1 MSSQKTKENNKTDK
15 IVIKK
20 YANRRLYNT
29 KTSSYIVLSDV
40 IDLINEGTEF
50 VIEDA
55 KTGEDITRS
64 ILNQIIFEQETQPNT
79 FLFPLE
85 FQKQLIRLYNDTY
98 GNMVP
103 DFLTQSMKY
112 FTAERGAWQGNL
124 TNMMAQNTENMMRQS
139 EALARKN
146 MEMFRKSWDVFG
158 VMEAAEKKAGQDKT
172 DEKPEEAEELEEPK
186 AEAAEK
192 QKEKRSEELQ
202 ELQKQIDALQS
213 RLKSIK

>member
-1 MSSQKTKENNKTDK
+1 MSSKKESDSKDDGK

-29 KTSSYIVLSDV
+29 KTSAYIVLSDV

-55 KTGEDITRS
+55 KTGDDITRG

-98 GNMVP
+98 GMMVP
-103 DFLTQSMKY
+103 DFLTQSINY
-112 FTAERGAWQGNL
+112 FTAERGSWRKNFAD
-124 TNMMAQNTENMMRQS
+124 MMTQNTESMMKQS
-139 EALARKN
+139 EELARRN

-158 VMEAAEKKAGQDKT
+158 VMQEAQRKSGADQAEDEAEAEPESSKKAGRD
-172 DEKPEEAEELEEPK
+172 DELEE
-186 AEAAEK
+186 
-192 QKEKRSEELQ
+192 LQ
-202 ELQKQIDALQS
+202 NQIDALQS
-213 RLKSIK
+213 RLKSLK

>member
-1 MSSQKTKENNKTDK
+1 MSSQKDK
-15 IVIKK
+15 HDKKNDRVVIKK

-29 KTSSYIVLSDV
+29 KTSAYIVLSDV

-98 GNMVP
+98 GQMVP
-103 DFLTQSMKY
+103 DFLTQSIKF
-112 FTAERGAWQGNL
+112 FTAERGEWQKNL
-124 TNMMAQNTENMMRQS
+124 SSMMAQNTESMMRQS
-139 EALARKN
+139 EALARQN
-146 MEMFRKSWDVFG
+146 MEMFRKSWDIFG
-158 VMEAAEKKAGQDKT
+158 VMQEAEKKSAKKKSE
-172 DEKPEEAEELEEPK
+172 EKKEEPA
-186 AEAAEK
+186 AEAADED
-192 QKEKRSEELQ
+192 RSEGTRSDELR

-213 RLKSIK
+213 RLKSLK

>member
-1 MSSQKTKENNKTDK
+1 MSSKKTKDGNKNDK

-29 KTSSYIVLSDV
+29 KTSAYIVQSDV

-103 DFLTQSMKY
+103 DFLTQSINF
-112 FTAERGAWQGNL
+112 FTAERGDWQKNL
-124 TNMMAQNTENMMRQS
+124 SSMVAQNTESMMRQS
-139 EALARKN
+139 EALARRN
-146 MEMFRKSWDVFG
+146 MELFRKSWDVFG
-158 VMEAAEKKAGQDKT
+158 VIEEADKKAGQKKS
-172 DEKPEEAEELEEPK
+172 EQKKQKPEADSAIEEEG
-186 AEAAEK
+186 
-192 QKEKRSEELQ
+192 KRSEELQ
-202 ELQKQIDALQS
+202 EIQDQIDSLQS
-213 RLKSIK
+213 RLKSLK

>member
-1 MSSQKTKENNKTDK
+1 MSSKKTKDDSKNDK

-29 KTSSYIVLSDV
+29 KTSAYIVLSDV

-55 KTGEDITRS
+55 KTGEDITRG

-103 DFLTQSMKY
+103 DFLTQSIKF
-112 FTAERGAWQGNL
+112 FTAERGAWQDNL
-124 TNMMAQNTENMMRQS
+124 TNIVAQNTESMMRQS
-139 EALARKN
+139 EALARQN
-146 MEMFRKSWDVFG
+146 MEMFRKSWDIFG
-158 VMEAAEKKAGQDKT
+158 VMEEAEKKARQEKAE
-172 DEKPEEAEELEEPK
+172 EKPKATEVEPVEEQE
-186 AEAAEK
+186 
-192 QKEKRSEELQ
+192 EKRSEELQ

-213 RLKSIK
+213 RLKSLK

>member
-1 MSSQKTKENNKTDK
+1 MSSKKTKDDSKNDK

-29 KTSSYIVLSDV
+29 KTSAYIVLSDV

-103 DFLTQSMKY
+103 DFLTQSIKF
-112 FTAERGAWQGNL
+112 FTAERGAWQDNL
-124 TNMMAQNTENMMRQS
+124 KNIVAQNTESMMRQS
-139 EALARKN
+139 EALARQN
-146 MEMFRKSWDVFG
+146 MEMFRKSWDIFG
-158 VMEAAEKKAGQDKT
+158 VMEEAEKKALQEKTEDKP
-172 DEKPEEAEELEEPK
+172 KEAEVEPVEK
-186 AEAAEK
+186 EK
-192 QKEKRSEELQ
+192 QEEKRSEELQ
-202 ELQKQIDALQS
+202 ELQEQIDALQS
-213 RLKSIK
+213 RLKSLK

>member
-1 MSSQKTKENNKTDK
+1 MSSKKNKNGGKDGK

-29 KTSSYIVLSDV
+29 KTSAYIVLSDV

-103 DFLTQSMKY
+103 DFLTQSIKF
-112 FTAERGAWQGNL
+112 FTAERGAWQQNL
-124 TNMMAQNTENMMRQS
+124 SNMMAQNTESMMRQS
-139 EALARKN
+139 EALARQN
-146 MEMFRKSWDVFG
+146 MEMFRKSWDIFG
-158 VMEAAEKKAGQDKT
+158 VMEEAEKQAKKAKT
-172 DEKPEEAEELEEPK
+172 DEKPEQPEAEPEE
-186 AEAAEK
+186 EQQE
-192 QKEKRSEELQ
+192 EKRSEELEQ
-202 ELQKQIDALQS
+202 LQKQIDALQS
-213 RLKSIK
+213 RLKSLK

>member
-1 MSSQKTKENNKTDK
+1 MSSKKTKDDSKNDK
-15 IVIKK
+15 VVIKK

-29 KTSSYIVLSDV
+29 ETSAYIVLSDV
-40 IDLINEGTEF
+40 VDLINEGTEF

-103 DFLTQSMKY
+103 DFLTQSIKF
-112 FTAERGAWQGNL
+112 FTAERGAWQDNL
-124 TNMMAQNTENMMRQS
+124 TNIVAQNTESMMRQS
-139 EALARKN
+139 EALARQN
-146 MEMFRKSWDVFG
+146 MEMFRKSWDIFG
-158 VMEAAEKKAGQDKT
+158 VTEEAEKKTRQEKAED
-172 DEKPEEAEELEEPK
+172 KPEELEAEPAEE
-186 AEAAEK
+186 
-192 QKEKRSEELQ
+192 QKGKRSEELQ

-213 RLKSIK
+213 RLKSLK

>member
-1 MSSQKTKENNKTDK
+1 MSSKKTKDDSKNDK

-29 KTSSYIVLSDV
+29 KTSAYIVLSDV

-103 DFLTQSMKY
+103 DFLTQSIKF
-112 FTAERGAWQGNL
+112 FTAERGAWQDNL
-124 TNMMAQNTENMMRQS
+124 KNIVAQNTESMMRQS
-139 EALARKN
+139 EALARQN
-146 MEMFRKSWDVFG
+146 MEMFRKSWDIFG
-158 VMEAAEKKAGQDKT
+158 VMEEAEKKTRQEKTEDKPKET
-172 DEKPEEAEELEEPK
+172 EVEPVQK
-186 AEAAEK
+186 EK
-192 QKEKRSEELQ
+192 QEEKRSEELQ
-202 ELQKQIDALQS
+202 ELQEQIDALQS
-213 RLKSIK
+213 RLKSLK

>member
-1 MSSQKTKENNKTDK
+1 MSSRKEKDSGRDDR

-29 KTSSYIVLSDV
+29 QTSSYIVLADV
-40 IDLINEGTEF
+40 IDLINDGKEF

-98 GNMVP
+98 GHMVP
-103 DFLTQSMKY
+103 DFLTQSMSF
-112 FTAERGAWQGNL
+112 FTAERESWQKNL
-124 TNMMAQNTENMMRQS
+124 TDMMAQNTEKMMRQS
-139 EALARKN
+139 EELARRN
-146 MEMFRKSWDVFG
+146 MELFRKSWDIFG
-158 VMEAAEKKAGQDKT
+158 VMGKPGETAEGEASAEQGPPQG
-172 DEKPEEAEELEEPK
+172 DEETAKEPPEENEG
-186 AEAAEK
+186 
-192 QKEKRSEELQ
+192 KRSDELQ
-202 ELQKQIDALQS
+202 EIQKQIDALQS
-213 RLKSIK
+213 RLKSLK

>member
-1 MSSQKTKENNKTDK
+1 MSSQKDK
-15 IVIKK
+15 NDKKNDRVVIKK

-29 KTSSYIVLSDV
+29 KTSAYIVLSDV

-98 GNMVP
+98 GQMVP
-103 DFLTQSMKY
+103 DFLTQSIKF
-112 FTAERGAWQGNL
+112 FTAERGEWQKNL
-124 TNMMAQNTENMMRQS
+124 TSIMAQNTESMMRRS
-139 EALARKN
+139 EALARQN
-146 MEMFRKSWDVFG
+146 MEMFKKSWDIFG
-158 VMEAAEKKAGQDKT
+158 VMQEAEKDAAKDKPQVKREEPEGKPAGE
-172 DEKPEEAEELEEPK
+172 EKSGGKRSDELEDI
-186 AEAAEK
+186 
-192 QKEKRSEELQ
+192 
-202 ELQKQIDALQS
+202 QKQIDALQS
-213 RLKSIK
+213 RLKSLK

>member
-1 MSSQKTKENNKTDK
+1 M
-15 IVIKK
+15 
-20 YANRRLYNT
+20 YNT
-29 KTSSYIVLSDV
+29 KTSAYIVLSDV

-55 KTGEDITRS
+55 KTGEDITRG

-103 DFLTQSMKY
+103 DFLTQSIKF
-112 FTAERGAWQGNL
+112 FTAERGASQDNL
-124 TNMMAQNTENMMRQS
+124 TNMVAQNTESMMRQS
-139 EALARKN
+139 EALARQN
-146 MEMFRKSWDVFG
+146 MEMFRKSWDFFG
-158 VMEAAEKKAGQDKT
+158 VMEEAEKKTRQEKKED
-172 DEKPEEAEELEEPK
+172 KPEEPEAEPAEEQEG
-186 AEAAEK
+186 
-192 QKEKRSEELQ
+192 KRSEELQ

-213 RLKSIK
+213 RLKSLK